1 MKKDDA
7 THNEPIEEAHN
18 VQIGDVVVNKVGFE
32 DVQSAI
38 MTLKIKFY
46 NKNLPMLHLSSIAT
60 KHFMRK

>member
-18 VQIGDVVVNKVGFE
+18 VQIGNVVVNKVGFK

-38 MTLKIKFY
+38 VTFRIKCY
-46 NKNLPMLHLSSIAT
+46 NKKPTDVISLIHI
-60 KHFMRK
+60 

>member
-38 MTLKIKFY
+38 VTLKI
-46 NKNLPMLHLSSIAT
+46 
-60 KHFMRK
+60 